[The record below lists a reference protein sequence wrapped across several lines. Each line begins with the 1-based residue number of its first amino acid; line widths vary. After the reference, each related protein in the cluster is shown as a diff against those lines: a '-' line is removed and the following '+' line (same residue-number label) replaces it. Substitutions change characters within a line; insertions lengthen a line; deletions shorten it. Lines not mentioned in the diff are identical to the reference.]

1 MAKNDTINVV
11 DMQIPKDVAF
21 IIKAGE
27 KVVPIKA
34 DYQMQSDEVLVA
46 NAGAKFVVMKNG
58 IPTIVNE
65 SCPTCIIM
73 SEDGLK
79 ISELSGWHN
88 FARIVR

>member
-34 DYQMQSDEVLVA
+34 DYQMQ
-46 NAGAKFVVMKNG
+46 
-58 IPTIVNE
+58 
-65 SCPTCIIM
+65 
-73 SEDGLK
+73 
-79 ISELSGWHN
+79 
-88 FARIVR
+88 